1 MSNIFEKIKLGKI
14 IDAQKEAQQ
23 RRNQKAAQEVIC
35 LDSDSDDSENSMKYQ
50 LSERNKAAAAK
61 FNQRMNCKRKAT
73 TTSSSSSSSSS
84 SNSKVQHKKQKIK
97 GGKVFD
103 VVKLSLES
111 QREIASIQR
120 DLIDVFRS
128 CPKGSHQG

>member
-1 MSNIFEKIKLGKI
+1 MSNIFN
-14 IDAQKEAQQ
+14 AQKQAQQ

-35 LDSDSDDSENSMKYQ
+35 LDSDSDDSNSDSENSMAYQ

-61 FNQRMNCKRKAT
+61 FNQRMQSKRKAT

>member
-1 MSNIFEKIKLGKI
+1 MYTKKWNTRIK
-14 IDAQKEAQQ
+14 
-23 RRNQKAAQEVIC
+23 
-35 LDSDSDDSENSMKYQ
+35 
-50 LSERNKAAAAK
+50 RNKKKLTA
-61 FNQRMNCKRKAT
+61 
-73 TTSSSSSSSSS
+73 SSSSS

>member
-1 MSNIFEKIKLGKI
+1 SDDSN
-14 IDAQKEAQQ
+14 
-23 RRNQKAAQEVIC
+23 
-35 LDSDSDDSENSMKYQ
+35 SDCSDSENSMKYQ

-61 FNQRMNCKRKAT
+61 FNQNKRKAT

>member
-1 MSNIFEKIKLGKI
+1 MSNIFNT
-14 IDAQKEAQQ
+14 QKQAQQ

-35 LDSDSDDSENSMKYQ
+35 LDSDSDDSNSDSENSMKY
-50 LSERNKAAAAK
+50 SERNKAAAAK
-61 FNQRMNCKRKAT
+61 FNQRMQSKRKAT

-120 DLIDVFRS
+120 DLIEVFRS